1 MKQKANFDTTY
12 CKSITCKN
20 KCWRHVSNFEFEEGK
35 NYWFQDRCINCNCV
49 VNVPVNKENVEAK

>member
-35 NYWFQDRCINCNCV
+35 NYWFQERCINCNCI
-49 VNVPVNKENVEAK
+49 VNVPENEKNMEAR